1 MRIWKRLLTFFFF
14 LFSPVLVFAHEV
26 YVLPKGV
33 IAEGLHDE
41 SIHPFDALKDPANL
55 KTTLII
61 AACILLGLILNFFFQ
76 HSALG
81 KRWARFWN
89 YLNPIGPLLIR
100 LVVAISF
107 FYSAYSLSFLGPELS
122 LTAFPFWVVVQIVL
136 YILSIFIFFGLFTE
150 YAAILS
156 LIIFGLAV
164 SVFHLYMMTY
174 INYVGEFL
182 VLMAFGART
191 YSLDGLLFGPSG
203 WMEKYRKYENLFLR
217 FCFGFGLVYA
227 AINIKF
233 IHAILTL
240 DVVNDYHLT
249 QFHLLF
255 PHDPL
260 LVVLGAGLAEI
271 AIGLFIIFGFQLRLT
286 LIVMLFYV
294 TLSLIFFREL
304 VWPHYILY
312 GIGLNLI
319 FAPNLY
325 SLDSWFD
332 RFFKNPYFKP

>member
-1 MRIWKRLLTFFFF
+1 
-14 LFSPVLVFAHEV
+14 
-26 YVLPKGV
+26 
-33 IAEGLHDE
+33 
-41 SIHPFDALKDPANL
+41 
-55 KTTLII
+55 
-61 AACILLGLILNFFFQ
+61 
-76 HSALG
+76 
-81 KRWARFWN
+81 
-89 YLNPIGPLLIR
+89 
-100 LVVAISF
+100 
-107 FYSAYSLSFLGPELS
+107 
-122 LTAFPFWVVVQIVL
+122 
-136 YILSIFIFFGLFTE
+136 
-150 YAAILS
+150 
-156 LIIFGLAV
+156 
-164 SVFHLYMMTY
+164 MMTY

-294 TLSLIFFREL
+294 TLSFSASWSGHTIFSMES
-304 VWPHYILY
+304 
-312 GIGLNLI
+312 G
-319 FAPNLY
+319 
-325 SLDSWFD
+325 ST
-332 RFFKNPYFKP
+332 